1 MQIFISKL
9 LGSLISLAIVFSIIF
24 IVWFLFARKR
34 EKITKW
40 IGLYGFGNKNK
51 VYLWMMIGTIFF
63 ILVGTFMLYIFKDV
77 KTASSDFYSLGFLA
91 LPAIIVHASLG
102 TALPEEVLFRGF
114 ILKRLENKFSFNV
127 GNIVQSLLFGL
138 VHGLAFIAFVGIFKG
153 LLLFIFTG
161 LLAFLIGYINEKKAE
176 GSILPGIILHFIANV
191 FSGVCSAW
199 MLF

>member
-1 MQIFISKL
+1 MGIFISKL

-24 IVWFLFARKR
+24 IIWFLFARKR

-51 VYLWMMIGTIFF
+51 IYLWMMIGTIFF
-63 ILVGTFMLYIFKDV
+63 ILLGIFMLYTFKDV
-77 KTASSDFYSLGFLA
+77 KTASSDFYALGVIA
-91 LPAIIVHASLG
+91 LPAIFIHASLG
-102 TALPEEVLFRGF
+102 TALPEEVFFRGF
-114 ILKRLENKFSFNV
+114 ILKRLANKFSFNV

-138 VHGLAFIAFVGIFKG
+138 IHGLAFISFVGVFKG
-153 LLLFIFTG
+153 LFLFIFTG
-161 LLAFLIGYINEKKAE
+161 SLAFFIGYINEKKAD

-191 FSGVCSAW
+191 FSGICSAW